1 MPLFIYLFIYFVA
14 TIPYNM
20 AEAKG
25 AILGTE
31 SMKDGDEVGKRQTY
45 EYNATLVKIKAH
57 NKIIHKVHTYHSSS
71 IAALVELYDAL
82 PLHFLQA
89 TGSVCLLREGDASR
103 SHLDWAVVTCV
114 NLVLHQLCF
123 SKVFRSGRE
132 NMLVF
137 EEKLSH

>member
-1 MPLFIYLFIYFVA
+1 MHLFIYLFIYFVA

-71 IAALVELYDAL
+71 IAALVESGMIVRVSGHQSLLQLTLECGDGQIGEL
-82 PLHFLQA
+82 GRQQVILISGTIDKMPLA
-89 TGSVCLLREGDASR
+89 RR
-103 SHLDWAVVTCV
+103 
-114 NLVLHQLCF
+114 
-123 SKVFRSGRE
+123 
-132 NMLVF
+132 
-137 EEKLSH
+137 

>member
-1 MPLFIYLFIYFVA
+1 MLGVVQRDKYAAALLCQFVDVLLGSSSACPLLFIYLFIYFVA

-71 IAALVELYDAL
+71 IAALVESGMIVRVSGISRFFSSRLNAATVRSANSAGNKLY
-82 PLHFLQA
+82 
-89 TGSVCLLREGDASR
+89 
-103 SHLDWAVVTCV
+103 
-114 NLVLHQLCF
+114 
-123 SKVFRSGRE
+123 
-132 NMLVF
+132 
-137 EEKLSH
+137 